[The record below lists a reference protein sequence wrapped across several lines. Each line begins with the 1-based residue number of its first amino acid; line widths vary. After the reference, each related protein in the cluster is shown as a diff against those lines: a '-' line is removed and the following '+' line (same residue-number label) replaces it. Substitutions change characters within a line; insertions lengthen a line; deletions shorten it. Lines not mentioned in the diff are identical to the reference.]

1 MEKGKGLLENRVK
14 AVTLNARPF
23 TPCILILTAR
33 LVPSRQRLVGAV
45 SEETVQE
52 KGPSET
58 DIKRKDPQK
67 LTLSFYEMVRSHLIR
82 DAHVEI

>member
-1 MEKGKGLLENRVK
+1 MEKGKGLPENRVK
-14 AVTLNARPF
+14 AITQNVRPF
-23 TPCILILTAR
+23 TPCISILTAR
-33 LVPSRQRLVGAV
+33 RVPSRRQFVGVV

-58 DIKRKDPQK
+58 DIES
-67 LTLSFYEMVRSHLIR
+67 LYEMVTSHLIR